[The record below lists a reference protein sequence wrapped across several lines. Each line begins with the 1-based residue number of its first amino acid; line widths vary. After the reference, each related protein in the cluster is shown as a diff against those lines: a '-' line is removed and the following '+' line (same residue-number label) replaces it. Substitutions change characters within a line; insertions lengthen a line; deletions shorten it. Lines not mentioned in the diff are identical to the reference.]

1 MRFKDAEHSNKF
13 HLTIIDDSGIL
24 RERHDEI
31 LKKSELNRLAFN
43 RKMVE
48 AGLAVL
54 GNKYAKREA

>member
-31 LKKSELNRLAFN
+31 LKKSIMSQIL
-43 RKMVE
+43 
-48 AGLAVL
+48 
-54 GNKYAKREA
+54 